1 MSEEERKLY
10 QTAALDQWEKR
21 MENCALEPLTMEQS
35 NLIRPEIRAGA
46 KHNLLTPRFGLTDKN
61 APPGQ

>member
-10 QTAALDQWEKR
+10 QTAALDQWEEW

-35 NLIRPEIRAGA
+35 NLMRSEIRAGA
-46 KHNLLTPRFGLTDKN
+46 KHNLLTPRFV
-61 APPGQ
+61 